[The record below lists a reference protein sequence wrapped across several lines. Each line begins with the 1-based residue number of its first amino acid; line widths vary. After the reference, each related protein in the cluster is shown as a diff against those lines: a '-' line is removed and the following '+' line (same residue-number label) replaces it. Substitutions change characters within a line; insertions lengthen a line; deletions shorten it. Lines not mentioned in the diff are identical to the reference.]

1 MLITAISIHSGKLAL
16 TSLFVEG
23 ETDYLN
29 LKSMCDLCPELQKLH
44 LLETSIRDV
53 GETKNTENALPLP
66 EIASDF
72 KKLNKVLMQF
82 VFLSILVFINSVSSI
97 SYGF

>member
-53 GETKNTENALPLP
+53 ENALPLS

-72 KKLNKVLMQF
+72 NKLNKVLMQF